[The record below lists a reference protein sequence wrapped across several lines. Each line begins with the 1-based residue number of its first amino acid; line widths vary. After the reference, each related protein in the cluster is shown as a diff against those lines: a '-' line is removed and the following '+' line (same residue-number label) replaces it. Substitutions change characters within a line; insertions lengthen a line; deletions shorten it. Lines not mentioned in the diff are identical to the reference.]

1 MNLFSKLTEQPFL
14 VGKTDLSMFLNRPRQ
29 LDGGLVFICIRGNAV
44 ISTDVI
50 DYEIRVHSKVTLL
63 PGTIFTLQQ
72 ASPDFKVIFIAFS
85 YALFNEANHRL
96 EPSFSQFLRENPV
109 FHIPA
114 KKVDMFLGAFS
125 FFTSIYQDPE
135 NRFRYEII
143 SNQLQC
149 MFWETYDK
157 TYRLFE
163 HLKSSS
169 SSHYQEIFKKFISLI
184 YTHFKE
190 QRDVTFYAGLLC
202 ITPRYLSL
210 ITKYVTCNETP
221 KELINRHIIL
231 EIKVMLQ
238 STHLPVQEIAHQLNF
253 PDQSYLGRYFK
264 RYTGVSPTEYRNNF
278 FDR

>member
-1 MNLFSKLTEQPFL
+1 MNLFFKLTEQPFL
-14 VGKTDLSMFLNRPRQ
+14 VGKTDLSMFLNCPCR
-29 LDGGLVFICIRGNAV
+29 LDWGLYFLCIKGEAV
-44 ISTDVI
+44 ISTEVI
-50 DYEIRVHSKVTLL
+50 NYEIRIHAKVTLL

-72 ASPDFKVIFIAFS
+72 ASGDFEVMFFAFS
-85 YALFNEANHRL
+85 QALFDEASYQL
-96 EPSFSQFLRENPV
+96 KPAFSHFVRENPV
-109 FHIPA
+109 YHVPEQ
-114 KKVDMFLGAFS
+114 KVDILWGTFAFL
-125 FFTSIYQDPE
+125 TSVYNDHE

-143 SNQLQC
+143 RNQLQC
-149 MFWETYDK
+149 IFWETYDK
-157 TYRLFE
+157 THRMFK
-163 HLKSSS
+163 HQNAHSA
-169 SSHYQEIFKKFISLI
+169 HYHEIFRKFVALI

-238 STHLPVQEIAHQLNF
+238 STQLPVQEIAHQLNF